1 MRPGGVPRHAGSS
14 PGTQPWLHHVRLGSL
29 RSHSSHLSLSSCR
42 FGKQHYLHK
51 AWFLGFK
58 EETYLKNLAEVWH
71 VVGGALRLT
80 ESLSTCQW
88 CARAALHWLVRADH
102 VHASP
107 SSALSDISLPAQNW
121 LRWGVPMPQKS
132 ANATNR
138 IKWGFFP
145 RWRAG
150 GNPSRGPSD
159 PQGAQREAGQSWSAR
174 CAKRPSTPSPRV
186 LGAWEDCMWS

>member
-1 MRPGGVPRHAGSS
+1 MGNSI
-14 PGTQPWLHHVRLGSL
+14 TYTKL
-29 RSHSSHLSLSSCR
+29 
-42 FGKQHYLHK
+42 
-51 AWFLGFK
+51 WFLGFK

-186 LGAWEDCMWS
+186 LGGLGRLYVVIAPGSPP